1 VVKNAGR
8 ETWDALKSSV
18 DDNRIVM
25 KGDIDIYCTQIGIT
39 VLNCVGMTR
48 PC

>member
-1 VVKNAGR
+1 MVKNAGR

-25 KGDIDIYCTQIGIT
+25 KGDIDIYCTNKLGLLYST
-39 VLNCVGMTR
+39 VLA
-48 PC
+48 